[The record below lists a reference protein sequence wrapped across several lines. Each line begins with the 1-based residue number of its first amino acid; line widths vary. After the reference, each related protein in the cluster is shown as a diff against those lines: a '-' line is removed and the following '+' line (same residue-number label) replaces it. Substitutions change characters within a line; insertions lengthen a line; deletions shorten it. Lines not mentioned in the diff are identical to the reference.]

1 MNVWSITG
9 AVTVAAGYYKIP
21 VAYILGSLPTN
32 GAALTVQFSR
42 TGNQGSQGVQG
53 AIGPGTALNSTAV
66 TTNSTF
72 YPVFVE
78 GAGVQTPSIRT
89 TATAFS
95 FNPSTGNLTVG
106 GTVTCTDLNSTSDA
120 NLKDNVENLSNSIDI
135 LKQINPVSF
144 NWKDGG
150 KKSYG
155 VIAQELEKILPELVS
170 RSSLNNHKTVS
181 YIPLIAM
188 LIDAVVELNK
198 KVSKE

>member
-1 MNVWSITG
+1 MN
-9 AVTVAAGYYKIP
+9 
-21 VAYILGSLPTN
+21 
-32 GAALTVQFSR
+32 
-42 TGNQGSQGVQG
+42 
-53 AIGPGTALNSTAV
+53 
-66 TTNSTF
+66 
-72 YPVFVE
+72 
-78 GAGVQTPSIRT
+78 
-89 TATAFS
+89 
-95 FNPSTGNLTVG
+95 
-106 GTVTCTDLNSTSDA
+106 CTDLNSTSDA
-120 NLKDNVENLSNSIDI
+120 TIKDNVENLSNSIDI

-155 VIAQELEKILPELVS
+155 VIAQELENILPELVS